1 MLRRSEKQDR
11 KWMETEDASMPF
23 FDPDA
28 PETVATVAGEL
39 RERMLTVE
47 QKVLAQYTASAAYAT
62 IAQQN
67 VDTARAEAR
76 ADLDR
81 MERRLTNLV
90 EQLRDEVVHRGDTS
104 AARVAI
110 PSTSLSIDA
119 AARLGALEDRVGA
132 MMGALEACINENLK
146 LHRQIDDLMQRQM
159 QAEGWVYTTGS
170 SSELSL
176 R

>member
-1 MLRRSEKQDR
+1 MLRRSEKQER
-11 KWMETEDASMPF
+11 KWMDTEEAAMPF

-47 QKVLAQYTASAAYAT
+47 QKVLAQYAASAAYAT

-90 EQLRDEVVHRGDTS
+90 EQLRDEVVGRADG
-104 AARVAI
+104 AATRAVV

-119 AARLGALEDRVGA
+119 AARLGALEERVGA
-132 MMGALEACINENLK
+132 MVGALEACIKENLT

-159 QAEGWVYTTGS
+159 QAEGWMYTTGS
-170 SSELSL
+170 SSDLSL

>member
-11 KWMETEDASMPF
+11 KWMGTEEVDVPF

-47 QKVLAQYTASAAYAT
+47 QKVLAQYAASAAYAT

-90 EQLRDEVVHRGDTS
+90 EQLRDEVVQ
-104 AARVAI
+104 RVEGAPVRASI

-119 AARLGALEDRVGA
+119 AARLGALEERVGA
-132 MMGALEACINENLK
+132 MMSALESCIKENLT

-159 QAEGWVYTTGS
+159 QAEGWMYTSGS
-170 SSELSL
+170 SSELTL

>member
-1 MLRRSEKQDR
+1 LRRISENFWSLKKGRFRADHSHGSAMPALHRSDRHEDGTNMLRRSEKQDR
-11 KWMETEDASMPF
+11 KWMGTEEVDVPF

-47 QKVLAQYTASAAYAT
+47 QKVLAQYAASAAYAT

-90 EQLRDEVVHRGDTS
+90 EQRAPRCGPPFPAPRCRSMPPPAS
-104 AARVAI
+104 A
-110 PSTSLSIDA
+110 PSRSVWE
-119 AARLGALEDRVGA
+119 R
-132 MMGALEACINENLK
+132 
-146 LHRQIDDLMQRQM
+146 
-159 QAEGWVYTTGS
+159 
-170 SSELSL
+170 
-176 R
+176 

>member
-11 KWMETEDASMPF
+11 KWMETEESTVPF

-47 QKVLAQYTASAAYAT
+47 QKVLAQYAASAAYAT

-76 ADLDR
+76 ADLER

-90 EQLRDEVVHRGDTS
+90 EQLRDEVVQRGDS
-104 AARVAI
+104 ALFRPSV
-110 PSTSLSIDA
+110 PSTSLSLDA
-119 AARLGALEDRVGA
+119 AARLSALEERVGS
-132 MMGALEACINENLK
+132 MVGALEACINENLK

-159 QAEGWVYTTGS
+159 QAEGWMYASGS
-170 SSELSL
+170 ASDLTL

>member
-11 KWMETEDASMPF
+11 KWMESEESGMPF
-23 FDPDA
+23 LDPDA

-47 QKVLAQYTASAAYAT
+47 QKVLAQYAASAAYAT

-81 MERRLTNLV
+81 MERRLTHLV
-90 EQLRDEVVHRGDTS
+90 EQLRDEVVSRPDS
-104 AARVAI
+104 PAVRAAV

-119 AARLGALEDRVGA
+119 AARLGALEERVGA
-132 MMGALEACINENLK
+132 MMGALESCIKENIS

-159 QAEGWVYTTGS
+159 QAEGWMYTSGS
-170 SSELSL
+170 SSELTL